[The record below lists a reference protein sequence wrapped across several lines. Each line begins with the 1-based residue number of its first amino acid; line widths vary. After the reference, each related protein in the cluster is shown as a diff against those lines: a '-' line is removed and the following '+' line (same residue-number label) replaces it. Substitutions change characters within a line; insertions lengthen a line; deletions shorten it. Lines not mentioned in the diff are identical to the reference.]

1 MKHPSPAA
9 LLELQFDEAVG
20 AEREAV
26 AAHTRQCPTCGLFL
40 DEVRQL
46 EQALAAGPEDVPPP
60 DGLERVLARVDGWE
74 PIRRRRA
81 EWARVALPSV
91 GALLAGTWATRAGAD
106 WLAAVLPAPYAG
118 SAAGAVLAVSL
129 SALAV
134 VALGVL
140 ITLAAAPV
148 LILESRRGS

>member
-20 AEREAV
+20 AEREAL
-26 AAHTRQCPTCGLFL
+26 AAHVRQCPTCGLFV

-46 EQALAAGPEDVPPP
+46 EQALAAGPDDVPPP
-60 DGLERVLARVDGWE
+60 DGLARVLARVEGLE

-81 EWARVALPSV
+81 EWARAFVPGVA
-91 GALLAGTWATRAGAD
+91 ALLAGTWATRAGAD

-118 SAAGAVLAVSL
+118 SATGALLAVSL

-134 VALGVL
+134 LALGVL
-140 ITLAAAPV
+140 VTLAAAPV